1 MRRYVVVLTALVAML
16 IPAGQA
22 VAGSPHFV
30 GTPTLSSSG
39 DTATASGKVA
49 GLGNEPSIFVIA
61 VGEAECVNR
70 GHHNP
75 SATNKDE
82 ASAFGLFPVQNGK
95 ALFTELL
102 EADFSPDC
110 SPPMTVTWDLLA
122 IRVFTGCDSVATCT
136 DQFLILSYP

>member
-1 MRRYVVVLTALVAML
+1 MKRFVVALAVLVAVL
-16 IPAGQA
+16 IPAGLAQ
-22 VAGSPHFV
+22 AGSPHFV
-30 GTPTLSSSG
+30 GTPLISSSG
-39 DTATASGKVA
+39 DEATASGKVA

-75 SATNKDE
+75 EAANKDE
-82 ASAFGLFPVQNGK
+82 VSAFGLFPVQNGK

-102 EADFSPDC
+102 EADFQPDC
-110 SPPMTVTWDLLA
+110 SPPMTVSWDLLA
-122 IRVFTGCDSVATCT
+122 IRVYTGCDSVATCT